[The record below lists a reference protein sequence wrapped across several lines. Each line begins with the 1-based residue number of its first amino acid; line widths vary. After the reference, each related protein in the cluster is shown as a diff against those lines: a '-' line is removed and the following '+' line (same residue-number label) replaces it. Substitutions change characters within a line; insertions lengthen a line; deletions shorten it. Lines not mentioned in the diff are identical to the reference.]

1 MRHPILWTS
10 RTSNA
15 RSVLASFRIG
25 ISKGASS
32 VLHAV
37 PILVQVHAEL
47 HLPRVADKESCALMV
62 SDADGL
68 MWELKYRSV
77 VLCRLLLRRPIIALF
92 SPFWNGKLSK
102 GIATRSEQAD

>member
-1 MRHPILWTS
+1 MS
-10 RTSNA
+10 
-15 RSVLASFRIG
+15 IG
-25 ISKGASS
+25 EAASS

-47 HLPRVADKESCALMV
+47 HLPRVADKESCAVTV

-77 VLCRLLLRRPIIALF
+77 VLCRLSLRKPIIALLF
-92 SPFWNGKLSK
+92 FLF
-102 GIATRSEQAD
+102 